1 MMDAVQHAPTTQELF
16 ERLLSPERVEAS
28 AEQRLLW
35 LSARVTQPEATL
47 AEIHRVGATLDADGW
62 ARVVGLAHQH
72 GVENLLFTAITAA
85 GLTTLAPR
93 EQIHALSERYR
104 AVALQARRLE
114 YRLETLLPL
123 LAAADVP
130 VIPLK
135 GAGVARRYYG
145 DVTLRPV
152 TDIDLLVHAK
162 DTLRWDAAF
171 RRVGFTPADGEGDLR
186 SGHALRFRE
195 VRYRDANG
203 MSLEA
208 HLALCRHPAYQRAF
222 PLPGIWARVR
232 STSLN
237 GVPMLALA
245 PEDELRFLSL
255 HYTVQ
260 HRASR
265 LIWLVDV
272 AELLRTHASIIAWE
286 PLVEQAIAYRFAA
299 PLAMTLL
306 PARTWLEA
314 PVPEKV
320 CAQLRAAAQTEAER
334 RAWADSQAKMD
345 TWRRFLAQRHT
356 LNTMAE
362 RLGLLRSGGASV
374 IRRVRIADRRQAGS
388 QRTEIPQNKYH
399 AT

>member
-1 MMDAVQHAPTTQELF
+1 MMDAIQRAPTTQELF

-35 LSARVTQPEATL
+35 LCARVTQRETTL
-47 AEIHRVGATLDADGW
+47 AEIHRLGATLDADGW
-62 ARVVGLAHQH
+62 ARVVALARQH

-85 GLTTLAPR
+85 RLTTSAPD
-93 EQIHALSERYR
+93 EQTRALSEGYR

-123 LAAADVP
+123 LAAADAP

-135 GAGVARRYYG
+135 GAGLARRYYSS
-145 DVTLRPV
+145 VALRPV

-162 DTLRWDAAF
+162 DSSRWDGVF
-171 RRVGFTPADGEGDLR
+171 RQAGFTPTDGDGDPR

-222 PLPGIWARVR
+222 PLPEIWARAR

-237 GVPMLALA
+237 GVPMLTLA

-272 AELLRTHASIIAWE
+272 AELLRTHGSAIDWE
-286 PLVEQAIAYRFAA
+286 PLVEQAIACRFAA

-306 PARTWLEA
+306 PARAWLEA
-314 PVPEKV
+314 PAPKLV
-320 CAQLRAAAQTEAER
+320 CMRLRAAAQTAPER

-356 LNTMAE
+356 LDTVGE
-362 RLGLLRSGGASV
+362 RLGLLRSGGAAAM
-374 IRRVRIADRRQAGS
+374 RRVRITDRRQVGS
-388 QRTEIPQNKYH
+388 QRAEIPQNKHH